1 MLFLS
6 TVMSPP
12 KPPENKRSKRS
23 PEFPRIAGIVSIAF
37 FGQGNADRN
46 AEFAPI
52 PADAQDEAGNEQ
64 KGFPFYRKMLDSL
77 FSIA

>member
-1 MLFLS
+1 
-6 TVMSPP
+6 MSPP
-12 KPPENKRSKRS
+12 KPPENKLSKRS

-52 PADAQDEAGNEQ
+52 PTDAPDEAENGA
-64 KGFPFYRKMLDSL
+64 KRISVFIGKMLDSL

>member
-1 MLFLS
+1 
-6 TVMSPP
+6 MSPP
-12 KPPENKRSKRS
+12 KPPENKLSKRS
-23 PEFPRIAGIVSIAF
+23 PEFPRIAAIVSIAF

-52 PADAQDEAGNEQ
+52 PADAPDEAGERA
-64 KGFPFYRKMLDSL
+64 KRISVFTGKMLDSL